1 MAEFTLLELH
11 FENSDLTANAPYS
24 RGEKDVDAGEAPPSE
39 GSSSKKGP
47 LLAVLV
53 GLGFCAAVAYVANRR
68 LGGEPDAD
76 GFGTD
81 PAIDESEAEG

>member
-24 RGEKDVDAGEAPPSE
+24 YGEKDVDAGEAPPE
-39 GSSSKKGP
+39 EESSSKGA

-53 GLGFCAAVAYVANRR
+53 GLGFCVAIAYVAKRR

-76 GFGTD
+76 GLETD
-81 PAIDESEAEG
+81 PTVDGPDAEG